1 MDVPT
6 LAVIGTGKRVGKT
19 AVTGHVARRLA
30 STRRTVVVAMGRGGP
45 PEPEVVV
52 ARPTVETLLELSRNG
67 RHAASDHLETAIVAG
82 VTTVGCRRC
91 GGGLAGAVAV
101 SNVLE
106 GVSVAAGL
114 GAELVVLDGSGAALP
129 PVAADRRV
137 LVASAAQPVEVT
149 AGYLNAYRARIADL
163 VVVTMA
169 EDDAPHAGL
178 RDALR
183 AHMRPW
189 TPLVRTVLRP
199 RPLEPVD
206 GASVAFFC
214 TAPPECHPRLAEHLE
229 AAHGAR
235 VTSVSGNLSDRVRLY
250 EDLAAA
256 DADVFLVELK
266 AAAVD
271 VVVEEASRRGVRV
284 VVAAN
289 DIVPLPGEPIL
300 DEALDRLAAEA
311 VALAPASG
319 SFAMTERRYL
329 APLPLGG
336 DDDPPWSKGLMS
348 RALAATG
355 LTVTR
360 AYELA
365 RRADADMA
373 ERGTD
378 RLDLD
383 RLAELASEV
392 LGEAEGGR
400 TMRRLRR
407 LHALRQLDVPIILL
421 VGGATGTGKST
432 IATEAA
438 HRLGITRVTSTDFI
452 RQTMRAFFSPAFMP
466 SVHFSSFD
474 AGLALTKAE
483 EEEAGDARLLG
494 FLDQTRNVLV
504 GVDAAIDRSLAEGW
518 SMVLEGVHLVPGMVD
533 VHRGRAIVVQ
543 CLVAIEDEDLHRS
556 HFWVRDYATEGLRPL
571 ERYIDAMPEIRLIQ
585 NALIER
591 AHRFDVPVIM
601 NATLDQAM
609 GEVLDLVLSTAER
622 LARVTV

>member
-1 MDVPT
+1 M
-6 LAVIGTGKRVGKT
+6 
-19 AVTGHVARRLA
+19 
-30 STRRTVVVAMGRGGP
+30 
-45 PEPEVVV
+45 
-52 ARPTVETLLELSRNG
+52 
-67 RHAASDHLETAIVAG
+67 
-82 VTTVGCRRC
+82 
-91 GGGLAGAVAV
+91 
-101 SNVLE
+101 
-106 GVSVAAGL
+106 
-114 GAELVVLDGSGAALP
+114 
-129 PVAADRRV
+129 
-137 LVASAAQPVEVT
+137 
-149 AGYLNAYRARIADL
+149 
-163 VVVTMA
+163 
-169 EDDAPHAGL
+169 
-178 RDALR
+178 
-183 AHMRPW
+183 
-189 TPLVRTVLRP
+189 
-199 RPLEPVD
+199 
-206 GASVAFFC
+206 
-214 TAPPECHPRLAEHLE
+214 
-229 AAHGAR
+229 
-235 VTSVSGNLSDRVRLY
+235 TSVSGNLSDRARLR

-256 DADVFLVELK
+256 DADVFVVELK

-289 DIVPLPGEPIL
+289 DVVPLPGEPSL
-300 DEALDRLAAEA
+300 DEALERLAAEA
-311 VALAPASG
+311 IALAPEAVGPVS
-319 SFAMTERRYL
+319 ERRYL

-336 DDDPPWSKGLMS
+336 DDGPPWSKGLMS

-383 RLAELASEV
+383 RLADLAAEV

-466 SVHFSSFD
+466 SVHYSSFD

-533 VHRGRAIVVQ
+533 VDRGRAIVVQ

-571 ERYIDAMPEIRLIQ
+571 ERYIDGDARDPPHPERPDRAGA
-585 NALIER
+585 ALRRARDHER
-591 AHRFDVPVIM
+591 DPRPGDGRGARPG
-601 NATLDQAM
+601 ALD
-609 GEVLDLVLSTAER
+609 R
-622 LARVTV
+622 RPARAR